1 MEKQIHI
8 EPVTRVE
15 GHGKI
20 TVFLDDAGDVRD
32 AQFHVTELRGFEKF
46 CEGRTVWEMPGLTAR
61 ICGICPVSHI
71 LASAKAG
78 DAILSVRVP
87 ESGILLRRLMN
98 LGQMVQ
104 SHALSFFYLS
114 APDLLLGWDADPA
127 TRNVVG
133 LVTANPDLARK
144 GIRLRAYGQQII
156 DRLGGKRIHPA
167 WAVPGGVNQA
177 LSKEDHAWIL
187 AGLPEAMETIRE
199 TLDLFKSAFVSEE
212 ARGVLSD
219 FDSMYMGLVAPDGSW
234 EHYDGLLR
242 IVDREGNNVVAG
254 HDPSRYFDI
263 IHEASQPW
271 SYLKFPFYAPMGFGT
286 EGMYRVGPL
295 GRVNVCERFGT
306 PKADEELE
314 AFRALTTGRSGKVFD
329 YHYTRLLE
337 ILASLERI
345 EKLLADERILSPRVR
360 AEAGINELEGVGIHE
375 APRGTLIHH
384 YKVDQNGIIEKA
396 NFIVSTGH
404 NNLGMNRAV
413 QEIAKM
419 YIQKGNIT
427 EGILNRIEGGI
438 RAYDPCLSCSVHAV
452 GQMPLDVR
460 IVDAE
465 GETVKTLTR
474 G

>member
-8 EPVTRVE
+8 EPVTRIE
-15 GHGKI
+15 GHAKI

-46 CEGRTVWEMPGLTAR
+46 CEGRTLWEMPGLTAR

-71 LASAKAG
+71 LASAKAC
-78 DAILSVRVP
+78 DAILSVKVP
-87 ESGILLRRLMN
+87 EAATLLRRLMN

-104 SHALSFFYLS
+104 SHSLSFYYLS
-114 APDLLLGWDADPA
+114 APDFLLGWDADPA

-133 LVTANPDLARK
+133 LIAENPDLARK
-144 GIRLRAYGQQII
+144 GIRIRAYGQEII
-156 DRLGGKRIHPA
+156 NRLGGKRIHPA
-167 WAVPGGVNQA
+167 WAVPGGVNQP
-177 LSKEDHAWIL
+177 LSSEDRQWML
-187 AGLPEAMETIRE
+187 DNLPEAMDTIRE
-199 TLDLFKSAFVSEE
+199 TIDLFKTSFDCD
-212 ARGVLSD
+212 ARGILGE
-219 FDSMYMGLVAPDGSW
+219 FTSMYMGLVASGGKW
-234 EHYDGLLR
+234 EHYDGLIR
-242 IVDREGNNVVAG
+242 IVDQGGSIVVEG

-263 IHEASQPW
+263 IVESSQPW
-271 SYLKFPFYAPMGFGT
+271 TYLKFPHYKPMGFP

-295 GRVNVCERFGT
+295 GRVNVCESFGT
-306 PKADEELE
+306 PEADAELE
-314 AFRALTTGRSGKVFD
+314 AFRAATSRCSGKVFD

-345 EKLLADERILSPRVR
+345 KVLLDDERILSPRVR
-360 AEAGINELEGVGIHE
+360 AEAGINQLEGVGIHE

-384 YKVDQNGIIEKA
+384 YNVDENGLIEKA

-413 QEIAKM
+413 AEIAKM
-419 YIQKGNIT
+419 YIHKGDVT

-452 GQMPLDVR
+452 GQMPIEVS
-460 IVDAE
+460 IVDAD
-465 GETVKTLTR
+465 GRLHQRLTQE
-474 G
+474 